1 QIPETC
7 PEIRGDFLKLKQVL
21 LNIFSNAI
29 KFTPSGG
36 KITVRVSFTNSRAAV
51 SVSDTGVGIP
61 AADLKRVTLP
71 FVQVASSLSRKYG
84 GSGLG
89 LSIARQLCTL
99 HGGNLSIRS
108 VEGKGT
114 TVRIT
119 LPLAAAKERPAS
131 QAPRIASA
139 SAPIEARS

>member
-1 QIPETC
+1 M
-7 PEIRGDFLKLKQVL
+7 L
-21 LNIFSNAI
+21 LNILSNAI
-29 KFTPSGG
+29 KFTPAGG
-36 KITVRVSFTNSRAAV
+36 RVAVRVSFTRSRAAV
-51 SVSDTGVGIP
+51 VVSDTGCGIP

-99 HGGNLSIRS
+99 HGGNLTIRS
-108 VEGKGT
+108 TEGKGT

-119 LPLAAAKERPAS
+119 LPLAAK
-131 QAPRIASA
+131 QAANEDQA
-139 SAPIEARS
+139 ATSAPIAARS